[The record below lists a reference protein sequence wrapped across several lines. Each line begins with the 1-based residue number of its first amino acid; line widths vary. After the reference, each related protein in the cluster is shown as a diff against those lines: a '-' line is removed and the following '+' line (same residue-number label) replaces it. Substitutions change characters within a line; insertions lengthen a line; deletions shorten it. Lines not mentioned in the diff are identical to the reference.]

1 MGSTRYEFPWPPS
14 ANQARGARGYWIHVG
29 GRKVLTPFA
38 RLYRS
43 EVASIVRKAKRG
55 HNPEGTLTLR
65 ISLHP
70 PDRRGRD
77 SDNVMKVL
85 KDALVAANPKH
96 GERVL
101 EIVALKDDSNK
112 YIRREWIEWLE
123 VEKDGRVEIELTDF
137 APAVRALAGRG

>member
-1 MGSTRYEFPWPPS
+1 M
-14 ANQARGARGYWIHVG
+14 
-29 GRKVLTPFA
+29 LTPFA

-43 EVASIVRKAKRG
+43 EVAAIVRRAARG

-70 PDRRGRD
+70 PDRIRRD

-123 VEKDGRVEIELTDF
+123 VVKDGRVEIELTDL
-137 APAVRALAGRG
+137 PSAVREMAGR